1 VRRFYASRARGTTS
15 SLIPPNCE
23 NERLSLIRVDAG
35 GRSKAITHQ
44 TQQTKVLLPREVIF
58 GNMIVWDSRVE
69 TGYLYRRSFKVK
81 RKWISRLG
89 DINKELL
96 LILSIIA
103 AAGVVNFFIAGQR
116 LVLTFYNL
124 PTLMAAYYF
133 GRRRAVESALASIL
147 FVVWMNLM
155 NPTAL
160 GGSFEWKTQGL
171 LAWSDM
177 AVWAG
182 FLLISAYAT
191 GSLYE
196 LGERRLNELRDT
208 YYGVLQILNQFIGND
223 KFTQNHSYRVSVYA
237 TTIASEMR
245 LPEQQIEDVRAAALL
260 HDIGKLEISRD
271 ILYKAA
277 RLDEGETEEM
287 KSHVEKG
294 IRMLNPVGGSLKRV
308 LPIILAHHDRF
319 DGSGYHPSKGEEIP
333 IEARIISVADA
344 YDAMIS
350 DRPYRKGMS
359 PIEARDTIL
368 KSKGSDFD
376 PAVVKAFEGAFRK
389 QKMEVPEV
397 MV

>member
-1 VRRFYASRARGTTS
+1 
-15 SLIPPNCE
+15 L
-23 NERLSLIRVDAG
+23 
-35 GRSKAITHQ
+35 
-44 TQQTKVLLPREVIF
+44 
-58 GNMIVWDSRVE
+58 
-69 TGYLYRRSFKVK
+69 K
-81 RKWISRLG
+81 RNWISRLG

-96 LILSIIA
+96 LILTIIG
-103 AAGVVNFFIAGQR
+103 AAGIVNFFIAGQR

-133 GRRRAVESALASIL
+133 GRRRAVEAALASIL

-155 NPTAL
+155 NPTVL
-160 GGSFEWKTQGL
+160 GGTFEWKTQGL
-171 LAWSDM
+171 LAWSDL

-196 LGERRLNELRDT
+196 LGERRLNELRET
-208 YYGVLQILNQFIGND
+208 YHGVLQILNQFVGND

-237 TTIASEMR
+237 TTIAAEMR

-277 RLDEGETEEM
+277 RLDEGETQEM
-287 KSHVEKG
+287 KSHVERG
-294 IRMLNPVGGSLKRV
+294 IKILNPVGGSLRRI
-308 LPIILAHHDRF
+308 LPIILAHHDKF
-319 DGSGYHPSKGEEIP
+319 DGTGYHPSKGENIP
-333 IEARIISVADA
+333 IEARIIAVADT

-350 DRPYRKGMS
+350 DRPYRKGMA
-359 PIEARDTIL
+359 PHEGRDAIL
-368 KSKGSDFD
+368 KGMGTDYD
-376 PAVVKAFEGAFRK
+376 PSVVKAFEAAFRK
-389 QKMEVPEV
+389 QKLEVPEV

>member
-1 VRRFYASRARGTTS
+1 V
-15 SLIPPNCE
+15 N
-23 NERLSLIRVDAG
+23 
-35 GRSKAITHQ
+35 
-44 TQQTKVLLPREVIF
+44 
-58 GNMIVWDSRVE
+58 
-69 TGYLYRRSFKVK
+69 
-81 RKWISRLG
+81 RKWISRLS

-103 AAGVVNFFIAGQR
+103 AAGIVNFFIAGQR

-124 PTLMAAYYF
+124 PTLLAAYYF
-133 GRRRAVESALASIL
+133 GRRRAVEAAVASIL

-171 LAWSDM
+171 LAWSDLG
-177 AVWAG
+177 VWAG

-196 LGERRLNELRDT
+196 LGERRLNELRET

-245 LPEQQIEDVRAAALL
+245 LPEQQVEDVRAAALL
-260 HDIGKLEISRD
+260 HDIGKLEISRG

-277 RLDEGETEEM
+277 RLDEEEVEEM
-287 KSHVEKG
+287 KTHVEKG
-294 IRMLNPVGGSLKRV
+294 IKILNPVGGSLRRV
-308 LPIILAHHDRF
+308 LPIILAHHDKF
-319 DGSGYHPSKGEEIP
+319 DGSGHHPSKGETIP
-333 IEARIISVADA
+333 LEARIIAVADA

-359 PIEARDTIL
+359 PIEGRDAIL
-368 KSKGSDFD
+368 KGVGSDFD
-376 PAVVKAFEGAFRK
+376 PSVVKAFESAFRK
-389 QKMEVPEV
+389 QRMEVPEV
-397 MV
+397 LV

>member
-1 VRRFYASRARGTTS
+1 
-15 SLIPPNCE
+15 
-23 NERLSLIRVDAG
+23 
-35 GRSKAITHQ
+35 
-44 TQQTKVLLPREVIF
+44 
-58 GNMIVWDSRVE
+58 M
-69 TGYLYRRSFKVK
+69 K

-103 AAGVVNFFIAGQR
+103 AAGAVNFFVSGQR

-124 PTLMAAYYF
+124 PTLLAAYYF
-133 GRRRAVESALASIL
+133 GRRRAVEAAVASIL

-155 NPTAL
+155 NPSAL
-160 GGSFEWKTQGL
+160 GGSLEWKTQGL
-171 LAWSDM
+171 LAWSDLC
-177 AVWAG
+177 VWAG

-196 LGERRLNELRDT
+196 LGERRLNELRQT

-237 TTIASEMR
+237 TSIAAEMR
-245 LPEQQIEDVRAAALL
+245 LPHEQIEDVRAAALL
-260 HDIGKLEISRD
+260 HDIGKLEISRE
-271 ILYKAA
+271 LLHKAA
-277 RLDEGETEEM
+277 RLDEDETQEM

-294 IRMLNPVGGSLKRV
+294 IRILNHVGGSLHRV

-333 IEARIISVADA
+333 IEARIIMVADA
-344 YDAMIS
+344 YDAEVS
-350 DRPYRKGMS
+350 DRPYRKGVTS
-359 PIEARDTIL
+359 IEGRDAIL
-368 KSKGSDFD
+368 KGAGSTFD
-376 PAVVKAFEGAFRK
+376 PAVVKAFESAFRK
-389 QKMEVPEV
+389 QMLEIPEV

>member
-1 VRRFYASRARGTTS
+1 
-15 SLIPPNCE
+15 
-23 NERLSLIRVDAG
+23 
-35 GRSKAITHQ
+35 
-44 TQQTKVLLPREVIF
+44 
-58 GNMIVWDSRVE
+58 M
-69 TGYLYRRSFKVK
+69 K
-81 RKWISRLG
+81 RNWISRLG

-96 LILSIIA
+96 LILTIIG
-103 AAGVVNFFIAGQR
+103 AAGIVNFFIAGQR

-124 PTLMAAYYF
+124 PTLMAAYYY
-133 GRRRAVESALASIL
+133 GRRRAVEAALASIL

-155 NPTAL
+155 NPTVL
-160 GGSFEWKTQGL
+160 GGEFQWKTQGL
-171 LAWSDM
+171 LAWSDL

-237 TTIASEMR
+237 TTIAAEMR
-245 LPEQQIEDVRAAALL
+245 LPDQQIEDVRAAALL
-260 HDIGKLEISRD
+260 HDIGKLEISRG

-277 RLDEGETEEM
+277 RLDDGELEEM

-294 IRMLNPVGGSLKRV
+294 VSILNPVGGSLRRI
-308 LPIILAHHDRF
+308 LPIILAHHDKF
-319 DGSGYHPSKGEEIP
+319 DGTGYHPSKGENIP
-333 IEARIISVADA
+333 IEARIIAVADT

-350 DRPYRKGMS
+350 DRPYRKGMA
-359 PIEARDTIL
+359 PTEGRDAIL
-368 KSKGSDFD
+368 KGMGTDYD
-376 PAVVKAFEGAFRK
+376 PAVVKAFDAAFRK
-389 QKMEVPEV
+389 QKLEVPEV

>member
-1 VRRFYASRARGTTS
+1 M
-15 SLIPPNCE
+15 N
-23 NERLSLIRVDAG
+23 
-35 GRSKAITHQ
+35 
-44 TQQTKVLLPREVIF
+44 
-58 GNMIVWDSRVE
+58 
-69 TGYLYRRSFKVK
+69 

-103 AAGVVNFFIAGQR
+103 AAGVVNFFVAGQR

-133 GRRRAVESALASIL
+133 GRRRAVEAASASIL

-155 NPTAL
+155 NPNVL
-160 GGSFEWKTQGL
+160 GGSLEWRTQGL
-171 LAWSDM
+171 LAWSDLC
-177 AVWAG
+177 VWAG

-196 LGERRLNELRDT
+196 LGERRLGELRET

-237 TTIASEMR
+237 TTLAAEMR

-277 RLDEGETEEM
+277 RLDEDETEEM

-294 IRMLNPVGGSLKRV
+294 VRILNPVGGSLRRI
-308 LPIILAHHDRF
+308 LPIILAHHDKF
-319 DGSGYHPSKGEEIP
+319 DGSGHHPSKGEEIP
-333 IEARIISVADA
+333 IEARIIAVADA

-350 DRPYRKGMS
+350 DRPYRKGMT
-359 PIEARDTIL
+359 PLEGRNAII
-368 KSKGSDFD
+368 KSVGSDFD
-376 PAVVKAFEGAFRK
+376 PAVVKAFEAAFRK
-389 QKMEVPEV
+389 QKLEIPEV

>member
-1 VRRFYASRARGTTS
+1 
-15 SLIPPNCE
+15 
-23 NERLSLIRVDAG
+23 
-35 GRSKAITHQ
+35 
-44 TQQTKVLLPREVIF
+44 
-58 GNMIVWDSRVE
+58 
-69 TGYLYRRSFKVK
+69 VK

-103 AAGVVNFFIAGQR
+103 AAGIVNFFIAGQR

-133 GRRRAVESALASIL
+133 GRRRAVEAAVASIL

-160 GGSFEWKTQGL
+160 GGTFEWKTQGL
-171 LAWSDM
+171 LAWSDLS
-177 AVWAG
+177 VWAG

-196 LGERRLNELRDT
+196 LGERRLSELRQT

-223 KFTQNHSYRVSVYA
+223 KFTQNHSYRVSIYA
-237 TTIASEMR
+237 TTLAAEMR
-245 LPEQQIEDVRAAALL
+245 LSEEQIEDVRAAALL
-260 HDIGKLEISRD
+260 HDIGKLEISRE

-277 RLDEGETEEM
+277 RLDDDETQEM

-294 IRMLNPVGGSLKRV
+294 IKLLNPVGGSLRRI
-308 LPIILAHHDRF
+308 LPIILAHHDKF
-319 DGSGYHPSKGEEIP
+319 DGSGYHPSKGETIP
-333 IEARIISVADA
+333 IESRIIAVADA

-350 DRPYRKGMS
+350 DRPYRKGMT
-359 PIEARDTIL
+359 PVEGRDAIL
-368 KSKGSDFD
+368 KGVGSDFD
-376 PAVVKAFEGAFRK
+376 PSVVKAFESAFRK
-389 QKMEVPEV
+389 QRLEVPEV